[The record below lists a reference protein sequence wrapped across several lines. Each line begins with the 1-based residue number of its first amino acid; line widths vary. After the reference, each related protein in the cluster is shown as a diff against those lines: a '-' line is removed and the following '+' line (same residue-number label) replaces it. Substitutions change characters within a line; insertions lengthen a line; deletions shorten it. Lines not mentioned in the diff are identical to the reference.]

1 MATLINI
8 DNTDFDLNSLFNLQY
23 SFDTLKRLIEA
34 LAKNHNEMQQ
44 KINHIEAYIDK
55 KEDENIKFKNRL
67 NFNVEKTNNNFKQ
80 IEEFIEKKEGLEI
93 FGKTENILPFDMSSI
108 FSENEEN
115 YFDDQERKKSKSK
128 SKKNLRKSRLKTN
141 SNLEGSDSDR
151 EKNLARKDVINNDNS
166 KISENEKHKNINK
179 RFKSMDIDMNSD
191 PSEIINHLMMR
202 VVRIEKNLIECVVV
216 SEEFPEVKS
225 SCENNT
231 KTIHNNSTNIED
243 IQKKIEDLEN
253 NNTKVNEALEQ
264 VSIKLSDLNIF
275 EIFKNNTGEGIGDD
289 VSLKMLQAFDT
300 KFTTKFN
307 LVDKRVKSI
316 EEDSFKIKNENI
328 NIKNIQDSHTRI
340 NQTLKEDLEKL
351 KSNLDKLNEEFL
363 INTNVLDKN
372 LNYTRDELI
381 LMINQVSKDLKDYQE
396 SEKDNL
402 IYKTDDNLSNQ
413 LNNTKNNIDN
423 DVDKKLNK
431 EMAKRIYELEKNFK
445 LLQHKLNLD
454 SVKSEIT
461 KIWASMET
469 KISMDEFVQTKDLTN
484 QHDVLLRF
492 LKETVSQMSEDIKI
506 PNDYG
511 WIRKKVES
519 LSNTI
524 LNLKSNDDPNIVGGR
539 DSVILTNKYLEISSF
554 TEFQKS
560 YNRELDGMRR
570 DISEMKRYLE
580 DIITALKSKTSDKDL
595 KNLEELL
602 LSKLEEYKLASIRR
616 YADKVDSQKNFKYLD
631 AQIKHIVEVYI
642 KRMDRGDNWLI
653 AKKPVNGY
661 SCASCESYIGDLN
674 DKTSDHVPWNKY
686 PARESNEKSYR
697 VSE

>member
-1 MATLINI
+1 MATVINI
-8 DNTDFDLNSLFNLQY
+8 DNTEFDLNSLFNLQY

-44 KINHIEAYIDK
+44 KLNHLEAYIDK
-55 KEDENIKFKNRL
+55 KEDEDIKLKNRL
-67 NFNVEKTNNNFKQ
+67 NTNVEKTNQNFKQ
-80 IEEFIEKKEGLEI
+80 IEGFIEKKEGLEI

-115 YFDDQERKKSKSK
+115 YFQDQERKKSKLKKKTLK
-128 SKKNLRKSRLKTN
+128 SKRKTN
-141 SNLEGSDSDR
+141 DNIEGSDSDE
-151 EKNLARKDVINNDNS
+151 EKNLGKKDVKINDT
-166 KISENEKHKNINK
+166 KMSENEKNKNLNK
-179 RFKSMDIDMNSD
+179 RFKSMEIDMNAE
-191 PSEIINHLMMR
+191 PSEIINLLMMR
-202 VVRIEKNLIECVVV
+202 IVRIEKDLSECYVV

-225 SCENNT
+225 STERNT
-231 KTIHNNSTNIED
+231 KITNNNSNSIEE
-243 IQKKIEDLEN
+243 IQKKLDDLEN
-253 NNTKVNEALEQ
+253 NNTSVNEKLEQ
-264 VSIKLSDLNIF
+264 VNIKLNDLNIF
-275 EIFKNNTGEGIGDD
+275 ELFKNNSGEGMADD

-300 KFTTKFN
+300 KFSTKSN
-307 LVDKRVKSI
+307 LVDKRLKSI
-316 EEDSFKIKNENI
+316 EEDSYKIKNENI
-328 NIKNIQDSHTRI
+328 NFKNLQDSHTRA

-351 KSNLDKLNEEFL
+351 KLGLDKLNEEFL

-381 LMINQVSKDLKDYQE
+381 LMINQISKDLKEYQE
-396 SEKDNL
+396 SEKDNQ
-402 IYKTDDNLSNQ
+402 IFRMDDNLSNQ
-413 LNNTKNNIDN
+413 LNSTKNNIEN
-423 DVDKKLNK
+423 DVEKKLNK

-445 LLQHKLNLD
+445 LLQHKVNLD
-454 SVKSEIT
+454 SLKSEMS
-461 KIWASMET
+461 KMWASIET

-524 LNLKSNDDPNIVGGR
+524 LNLKTNDDPNIVGGR
-539 DSVILTNKYLEISSF
+539 DAVINSNKYLEISSF

-570 DISEMKRYLE
+570 DISESRRYIE

-674 DKTSDHVPWNKY
+674 DKTNDHIPWNKY

-697 VSE
+697 VI